1 LPQAASLA
9 GIQRKKIDFQH
20 LRAIQP
26 LCEITTYGDAVVKV
40 TPAPYTLGFE
50 FRSKLFINRDASGV
64 IGDMR
69 FKLLDRIVDLKPGVS
84 ITAVKSLALAEDY
97 LADHFP
103 QFPVMPGVFML
114 EAMTQAGAWL
124 VRSTDDFRHS
134 IVVLREARNIKY
146 ADFVRPGQVLT
157 ATAEITGRTE
167 HETKL
172 KVQGTVDGRTNV
184 SAKLVLAH
192 YNMAE
197 HNPVCASADA
207 HVIRQMRLQFS
218 VLYRPEPSASLAA
231 TNGSVA
237 GAHAVAAT

>member
-1 LPQAASLA
+1 
-9 GIQRKKIDFQH
+9 
-20 LRAIQP
+20 
-26 LCEITTYGDAVVKV
+26 V
-40 TPAPYTLGFE
+40 TPA
-50 FRSKLFINRDASGV
+50 GV

-84 ITAVKSLALAEDY
+84 ITAVKGLALAEDY

-124 VRSTDDFRHS
+124 VRATDDFRHS
-134 IVVLREARNIKY
+134 VVVLREARNVKY

-197 HNPVCASADA
+197 RNPVCASADA

-218 VLYRPEPSASLAA
+218 VLFRPEPPAPMAS
-231 TNGSVA
+231 TNGSVS
-237 GAHAVAAT
+237 GGHAVAAT